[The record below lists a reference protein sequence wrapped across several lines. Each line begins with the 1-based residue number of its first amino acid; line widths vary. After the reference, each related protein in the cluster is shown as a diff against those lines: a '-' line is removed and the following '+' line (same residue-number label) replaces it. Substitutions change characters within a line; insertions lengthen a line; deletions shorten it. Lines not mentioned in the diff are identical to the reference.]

1 MMPIPRKLDM
11 PSGAE
16 ARIYRLVTDAIKRFR
31 LDLRG
36 HVVLTEAATGH
47 YQLTPIIAALAGADH
62 VLAVARDTRFGAA
75 RAISDALLERCQRWA
90 LSGAVETIFAR
101 DDAALGTV
109 DIVTNLGAVRP
120 IDASLL
126 NRLKAGA
133 VISLMWETWEF
144 RGTDIDRAR
153 CYELDIPLLGT
164 NEHHVD
170 LDVFGYIGM
179 LAIKLLLSAG
189 IEIYRSEIV
198 VAGTG
203 EFASIAAAAIR
214 AQNARV
220 SFFDTGSSGSLSDAK
235 PVLASADALLIIDHH
250 SRRLLIGDGGDLR
263 CEEIAHLNPG
273 LSIAHVCGGVDGAGL
288 VRSGLTVSPARLAP
302 AASMSVATDYVGPRP
317 LIDLHAAG
325 LKVGQVMREATAGG
339 LRGFAAEEWVLRNCE
354 YAQGFADRHATLC
367 ESD

>member
-1 MMPIPRKLDM
+1 MMSIPRKLDI

-16 ARIYRLVTDAIKRFR
+16 ARMYRLVTDAIARFG

-36 HVVLTEAATGH
+36 HIVLTEAATGH

-62 VLAVARDTRFGAA
+62 VLAVARDTGFGTAP
-75 RAISDALLERCQRWA
+75 AISKALLERCRRWA
-90 LSGAVETIFAR
+90 LSRVVEAIAR
-101 DDAALGTV
+101 DDASVGAA

-144 RGTDIDRAR
+144 RDADIDRAR
-153 CYELDIPLLGT
+153 CYDLDIPLLGT

-170 LDVFGYIGM
+170 LDIFGYIGM

-203 EFASIAAAAIR
+203 EFASIAVAALR

-220 SFFDTGSSGSLSDAK
+220 SFFDTSSRGGLSDAK
-235 PVLASADALLIIDHH
+235 LVLASADALLIIDHH

-263 CEEIAHLNPG
+263 CEEIADLNPG
-273 LSIAHVCGGVDGAGL
+273 LCIAHVCGGVDGAGL
-288 VRSGLTVSPARLAP
+288 ARSGLTVSPPRLAP
-302 AASMSVATDYVGPRP
+302 AASMSVGTDYVGPRP
-317 LIDLHAAG
+317 LIDLHAVG
-325 LKVGQVMREATAGG
+325 LKVGQVMREATARG
-339 LRGFAAEEWVLRNCE
+339 LRGFAAEEWVLRNCK
-354 YAQGFADRHATLC
+354 YAQGFADRHAALF
-367 ESD
+367 ESN